1 MIEERG
7 RGGWRGD
14 RPPDTPGEGEAT
26 TGSGFVDIVGRIR
39 EGDGAISLGGGGGRG
54 PGKLAATIV
63 ATVGDVDVCQ
73 CYFDRDVYQ
82 FTVIGGF
89 FPVLGFV
96 GDRVGRLRG
105 GEKRGKNHA
114 GIRTKAT
121 LILDLMI
128 VDPID

>member
-1 MIEERG
+1 M
-7 RGGWRGD
+7 
-14 RPPDTPGEGEAT
+14 
-26 TGSGFVDIVGRIR
+26 
-39 EGDGAISLGGGGGRG
+39 
-54 PGKLAATIV
+54 AATFV

-114 GIRTKAT
+114 DIRTKAT
-121 LILDLMI
+121 LIDFILHFTF
-128 VDPID
+128 

>member
-1 MIEERG
+1 M
-7 RGGWRGD
+7 
-14 RPPDTPGEGEAT
+14 
-26 TGSGFVDIVGRIR
+26 V
-39 EGDGAISLGGGGGRG
+39 
-54 PGKLAATIV
+54 AAIV

-96 GDRVGRLRG
+96 GDRVGRLCG

-121 LILDLMI
+121 LIDFILNFTFYILNFLLWMYFQILIHDFQL
-128 VDPID
+128 